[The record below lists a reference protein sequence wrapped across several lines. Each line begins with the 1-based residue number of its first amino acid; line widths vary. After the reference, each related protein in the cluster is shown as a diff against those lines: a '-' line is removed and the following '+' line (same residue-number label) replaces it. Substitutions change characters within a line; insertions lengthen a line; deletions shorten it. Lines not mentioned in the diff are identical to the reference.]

1 MRKHVGMSRTDAQK
15 TKNRMVMISVQ
26 GLQFMVVALCIIL
39 GVALGTAQANPTLG
53 PNPPLQP
60 AYATTLSTGVGAL
73 PGQVWH
79 PTGVAVDSRGNVYI
93 SDHGSSRVQML
104 DVTTGTWTVW
114 GLTDGTGNPIKG
126 TSPGEFNWPQ
136 EIDVDSLGNI
146 YIADQNNNRI
156 QKRDVTSGTWTV
168 WGSLVAGD
176 TGTNPG
182 EFNQPYGI
190 TADSAGNVYV
200 SDSNNNRIQVRNAIG
215 TWTIWG
221 GLDRSSD
228 PDKFNGPSGIAVDGA
243 GNVYV
248 SDGSNNR
255 IQRRDALSVT
265 WSALGSYGTAT
276 GLFYYPTG
284 IAVDSAGNV
293 YVADSGNNRIQR
305 RDVNGMWTTWGS
317 LGTLN
322 DQFNQP
328 EGVAVD
334 SAGNVYVADRNNSR
348 VQKFSQKNENIY
360 KTVPDNTTLI
370 FSKTDFTAV
379 FSATTTADSMLKV
392 RIDALPSHG
401 TLRLAGYN
409 VILNQEILA
418 ASLDTLTY
426 TPDPDYI
433 GTDSF
438 LWNAAD
444 EVNYA
449 PNPGAVGITITP
461 VPKLRI
467 SSPSQA
473 VTNTGPV
480 TYTLTYTHADTVTLA
495 PENVAL
501 NATSTVSVTDP
512 VVVSGTGAS
521 TRTVTISGITGN
533 GTLSISIAA
542 GTARN
547 VVGNTA
553 TAAGPSAAFTVDN
566 IRPTVSMSTPSRNST
581 SASRIPM
588 TVIFSEGVFNF
599 TSSDVSVT
607 NGTINMSSFSG
618 SGTTYSFNVIPTANG
633 QVTVNIAA
641 GVAQDA
647 AGNPNYAASPLTIQ
661 YSKTPGNK

>member
-1 MRKHVGMSRTDAQK
+1 MNSKSCKAIRP
-15 TKNRMVMISVQ
+15 VQ
-26 GLQFMVVALCIIL
+26 LVAALCIIL
-39 GVALGTAQANPTLG
+39 RVTLGTAQADPTLG
-53 PNPPLQP
+53 PNPPVPPL
-60 AYATTLSTGVGAL
+60 YSATTTTLGEGPAS
-73 PGQVWH
+73 GQVSH
-79 PTGVAVDSRGNVYI
+79 PTGVAVDNAGNVYI
-93 SDHGSSRVQML
+93 CDHLNSRVQML

-114 GLTDGTGNPIKG
+114 GLTDGMGNPMKG
-126 TSPGEFNWPQ
+126 TGPGYFNWPQ
-136 EIDVDSLGNI
+136 GIAVDSAGNV
-146 YIADQNNNRI
+146 YVADQNNNRV
-156 QKRDVTSGTWTV
+156 QKLNVTTGTWTV
-168 WGSLVAGD
+168 WGLTDGTGNPI

-182 EFNQPYGI
+182 EFNQPY
-190 TADSAGNVYV
+190 AVAVDNAGNVYV
-200 SDSNNNRIQVRNAIG
+200 SDSGNNRIQVRDAIG
-215 TWTIWG
+215 TWTTWG
-221 GLDRSSD
+221 GLAPSSD
-228 PDKFNGPSGIAVDGA
+228 PDKFNGPSGIAVDDA

-248 SDGSNNR
+248 ADGNNAR
-255 IQRRDALSVT
+255 IQRRDALSGT

-276 GLFYYPTG
+276 GQFYSPAG
-284 IAVDSAGNV
+284 VAVDSARNV

-317 LGTLN
+317 PGTLN
-322 DQFNQP
+322 DQFSQP
-328 EGVAVD
+328 EGVAAD
-334 SAGNVYVADRNNSR
+334 SAGNIYVADRNNSR

-360 KTVPDNTTLI
+360 KTIPDNTTLI

-392 RIDALPSHG
+392 RIDSLPSHG
-401 TLRLAGYN
+401 TLRLGGYN

-495 PENVAL
+495 PEDVAL
-501 NATSTVSVTDP
+501 NATGTVNVTAP

-542 GTARN
+542 GTAKN
-547 VVGNTA
+547 VAGNTA